1 MAIEIV
7 DLNQENSFL
16 LGKFHYFSVLNVYR
30 LRLPSGNLLDSDSY
44 GFSTGFFMGYEWDK
58 MKISWDKLTGCY

>member
-16 LGKFHYFSVLNVYR
+16 LGKFHFSVLNVYR

-58 MKISWDKLTGCY
+58 